1 MKGTLDPPHTAR
13 RPALDAFAQ
22 AVDGIGDLLAGVAGL
37 PGWTLTEDAA
47 LERLGEL
54 LAVRAA
60 VDELTARVTASILAR
75 DVPRLAGA
83 ASAKAWLMTTHGL
96 SSGDA
101 HRLITHT
108 RVADT
113 DQPVCD
119 RSTRTVDPDGADAG
133 DHRVVTGGR
142 CEPTRRAWAS
152 GGLSAERAVLVGHA
166 VTDVGDH
173 IPVEA
178 TDRLQHHLLRLSPR
192 LTYQQLKTVCRHAVE
207 VVDPDAAD
215 KKLEAQLR
223 DAETRALQ
231 QAVCRI
237 WKTGDGTTRGTFTI
251 PDLTGD
257 LLLTALN
264 AFAAPRRDPHSRR
277 RDNDP
282 TLADPADGSGSTGE
296 ARCPTGSRRRSWSG
310 CRTRSGSAGPSSS
323 SPNTS
328 RSPGCP
334 NTAARTP
341 PWSSPPT

>member
-1 MKGTLDPPHTAR
+1 M
-13 RPALDAFAQ
+13 
-22 AVDGIGDLLAGVAGL
+22 AGV

-60 VDELTARVTASILAR
+60 VDELTARVTATVLAR

-101 HRLITHT
+101 HRLISHS

-113 DQPVCD
+113 DQPASD
-119 RSTRTVDPDGADAG
+119 RTTRTAVSHGADGGDSAG
-133 DHRVVTGGR
+133 DLDNLGDRGHIDGTDDVARYGVVTGGR

-152 GGLSAERAVLVGHA
+152 GGLSAERAVLVGRA

-178 TDRLQHHLLRLSPR
+178 TDRLQHHLLRLSPG
-192 LTYQQLKTVCRHAVE
+192 LTYTQLKTVCRHAVE

-264 AFAAPRRDPHSRR
+264 AFAAPRRDRSATAAEKATPPCRPGRPPDRHSRR
-277 RDNDP
+277 GGRRP
-282 TLADPADGSGSTGE
+282 GAVVVPAA
-296 ARCPTGSRRRSWSG
+296 ARPGPRRAR
-310 CRTRSGSAGPSSS
+310 
-323 SPNTS
+323 
-328 RSPGCP
+328 
-334 NTAARTP
+334 RTP
-341 PWSSPPT
+341 PH